1 MALASQQCNVPCL
14 KAEMVQEG
22 FEDLTNEPL
31 SSPNLKHLW
40 HVLNKQVP
48 NHEGLTIRGLK
59 GSAAHSFGAN
69 SVAFQGLY
77 CGLKVSIG
85 SAKTVLLSN
94 TDKAIK

>member
-14 KAEMVQEG
+14 KAKMVQEG

-48 NHEGLTIRGLK
+48 NHGGLTMQLTELK

-69 SVAFQGLY
+69 SVAFQGSSGG
-77 CGLKVSIG
+77 CGSK
-85 SAKTVLLSN
+85 KM
-94 TDKAIK
+94 